1 MSQTATQCSGCSIQ
15 HTWQVNLLE
24 WNFSDRMVAL
34 WAAGKV
40 LRMVGCGE
48 KSPAEFWWCSIIS
61 NSSSTERHPQR
72 EEWLYSACRGSWLMP
87 MDGTLTLGWLDGF
100 VPLESISSDTD
111 VGQFWWDPRRQAA
124 QAHEDGQMSHGSP
137 SFWVTEVMAQNL
149 SIPQRWLCMVKW
161 EA

>member
-72 EEWLYSACRGSWLMP
+72 EERLYSACRGSWLMP
-87 MDGTLTLGWLDGF
+87 ITFWHLGDLM
-100 VPLESISSDTD
+100 VLCPLSRFLGHG

-124 QAHEDGQMSHGSP
+124 QAHEDGQMSHSSP
-137 SFWVTEVMAQNL
+137 SFWVTEVVAQHL
-149 SIPQRWLCMVKW
+149 SIPMVVMYG
-161 EA
+161 